1 MKTKARSIKT
11 TPTGK
16 YSRKVVRMLVKAVH
30 VLETEPDGEWEVR
43 TLGVKGDSKRFEAKG
58 PAIEY
63 ALQLKG
69 HGKVIVH
76 QREPK
81 KVTVASARGAGNRLT
96 IREPSFSIN
105 LSSTPAYQNPVRVCL
120 RGHRLQFRVLVSI
133 YLVNER
139 ACYLS

>member
-1 MKTKARSIKT
+1 MKVKVRSIKR

-16 YSRKVVRMLVKAVH
+16 YSRETMRTLVKAIH
-30 VLETEPDGEWEVR
+30 VLETEPDGWEVR

-63 ALQLKG
+63 AFQLKG

-81 KVTVASARGAGNRLT
+81 KVTVASARRAGNRLT
-96 IREPSFSIN
+96 IKE
-105 LSSTPAYQNPVRVCL
+105 TE
-120 RGHRLQFRVLVSI
+120 FR
-133 YLVNER
+133 
-139 ACYLS
+139 